1 MRRMG
6 FVCGATVAAA
16 IIVAVPAQSSQLAS
30 PSTDWAYALAIQ
42 QDGKIVAAGL
52 SRRSNSA
59 FDSDRFALVR
69 YTSKGRLD
77 AHFGRG
83 GKVLTA
89 FQHPSFS
96 DAVAVQSDGRIVAAG
111 GGVGGFEL
119 ARYSRRGDRDRSF
132 GGSGRVVTDFGL
144 GKKAYLRARALAV
157 QGDGKIVAVGFSH
170 FALARYLSNG
180 KLDPTFGHGGTVLTR
195 FYGDGAAAAAIQAD
209 GKIVVL
215 GASRIVRYTARGK
228 LDLSFG
234 SSGVVRPRISLNAL
248 AIQADGNI
256 VAAGGVQGPT
266 HSADFALVR
275 YTPDGEL
282 DESFGD
288 GGVALANFGADPTEN
303 TEGSGE
309 VASSVAIQADG
320 KIVAAGSTDVRGVFC
335 GGKHALRAAA
345 SAAAPDRRENMSIC
359 DDFALARF
367 NADGSLDTTFG
378 QMGTVVTA
386 FTCCRSG
393 ARESASKAA
402 AVAIQS
408 DGKIVAAGLGA
419 GYDFGLA
426 RYTVRGRLDPTFGDG
441 GEVTT
446 DFGSG

>member
-1 MRRMG
+1 MG
-6 FVCGATVAAA
+6 FVCGAATVAAA
-16 IIVAVPAQSSQLAS
+16 IIVAAPAQSSQLAS

-42 QDGKIVAAGL
+42 QDGKVVAAGL

-59 FDSDRFALVR
+59 FDSDRFALAR

-77 AHFGRG
+77 ARFGRG
-83 GKVLTA
+83 GKVLTT

-119 ARYSRRGDRDRSF
+119 ARYTRRGDRDRSF

-144 GKKAYLRARALAV
+144 GKKAYVRARALAV
-157 QGDGKIVAVGFSH
+157 QRDGKIVAVGFSH

-180 KLDPTFGHGGTVLTR
+180 NLDPTFGHGGKVLTR
-195 FYGDGAAAAAIQAD
+195 LYGDGAAAAAIQAD
-209 GKIVVL
+209 GKIVVS

-320 KIVAAGSTDVRGVFC
+320 KIVAVGSTDVRGVFC
-335 GGKHALRAAA
+335 GGRHALRAAA
-345 SAAAPDRRENMSIC
+345 SAAVPNRRENMSIC

-378 QMGTVVTA
+378 QMGMVVTV

-426 RYTVRGRLDPTFGDG
+426 RYTIRGRLDPTFGDR